1 MATTNPLVQKTEEG
15 FVEIVTQI
23 KSKTAPIG
31 NVLNLTTSA
40 KGTLVDAVN
49 EVNGIAK
56 AASGGG
62 PATPINDTTPS
73 TTSVYSSSKT
83 EDRINTVAT
92 AKAEET
98 FTRVSGG
105 APEAFDSFKEFSD
118 YVAADKTGA
127 AAMTASI
134 NEKVSFNSA
143 QTLTAAQQLQ
153 ARSNIGAVASAD
165 IGDIQNVD
173 FVSVI
178 RTAMAAS

>member
-23 KSKTAPIG
+23 KAKTAPIG
-31 NVLNLTTSA
+31 NPLNLTTSA
-40 KGTLVDAVN
+40 KGTLVDAIN
-49 EVNGIAK
+49 EVNAK
-56 AASGGG
+56 PSGGSSTT
-62 PATPINDTTPS
+62 AINDTTPS

-134 NEKVSFNSA
+134 AEKVSFNTA